1 MLFAAALVLQA
12 PVNSSAQK
20 AKLPRPRVLEN
31 GISLE
36 RDPATGELRPRSAS
50 EDSPAAPAI
59 RAQVNLVEVGC
70 TVIAPDGTRVRGLLA
85 DNFEIWEN
93 GLEQG
98 VAAFDAAETPASIAL
113 VLDASPS
120 IFRELGEVRE
130 AAHSLTQSLAA
141 QDEVAVVTFA
151 NETHLLLPFSRDRA
165 LLDAALASPE
175 LSHVANSSQSYIYQA
190 VYLTAQ
196 ELFAGRSGR
205 KAIVLLTD
213 GMDSGLGLTRDP
225 GSMHP
230 RSGPNSQLAFDDVG
244 RALAAQGIELYVIS
258 TENRPHEMTEA
269 WLAAHERTPLV
280 TSEALDAGVPAYTLY
295 LAELVRQAGG
305 GLYFLRELGSLA
317 EIYHRIALTLGAEY
331 TLSYYSPDGSARP
344 GWRQLRVDLRPGSAG
359 APVGAQL
366 RYRSSYYV
374 PAAR

>member
-1 MLFAAALVLQA
+1 MLFAAAVLLGA
-12 PVNSSAQK
+12 PLNSSAQK
-20 AKLPRPRVLEN
+20 AKLPRPRVLES
-31 GISLE
+31 GVTLE

-50 EDSPAAPAI
+50 EEPPATAVI
-59 RAQVNLVEVGC
+59 RAQVSMVAVGC
-70 TVIAPDGTRVRGLLA
+70 TVIAPDGTRVRGLTA
-85 DNFEIWEN
+85 DNFEVWEN

-98 VAAFDAAETPASIAL
+98 VAAFDATESPASIAL
-113 VLDASPS
+113 VLDSSPS

-130 AAHSLTQSLAA
+130 AARSLTQSLAA

-230 RSGPNSQLAFDDVG
+230 RSGPNSPLAFDDVG

-258 TENRPHEMTEA
+258 TENRPSVMTEA

-280 TSEALDAGVPAYTLY
+280 TFETLDAGVPPYTLY

-331 TLSYYSPDGSARP
+331 TLSYYSPEGSAQP
-344 GWRQLRVDLRPGSAG
+344 GWRQLRVDLRPGSTG
-359 APVGAQL
+359 APTGAQL